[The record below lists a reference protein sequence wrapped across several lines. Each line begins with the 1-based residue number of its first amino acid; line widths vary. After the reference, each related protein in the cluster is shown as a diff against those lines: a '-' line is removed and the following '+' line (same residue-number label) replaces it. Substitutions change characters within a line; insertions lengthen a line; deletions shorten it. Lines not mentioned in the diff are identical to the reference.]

1 MKQAISTNPHQAE
14 LRARAAR
21 RGKYAPLHRR
31 LAGLTGDVWRA
42 SFREIE
48 AALGFELPDSARL
61 YAAWWSN
68 GDRHSHALAWV
79 AAGFRARPQL
89 SKGVIVFERDGGSR
103 APALRSAPPWFDLDA
118 LFAPWDPGP
127 WPEGFTASR
136 EQLYEDDGR

>member
-1 MKQAISTNPHQAE
+1 MKQAIPANSRQAE
-14 LRARAAR
+14 LRSRAAK

-48 AALGFELPDSARL
+48 DVLGFALPDSARL
-61 YAAWWSN
+61 YPAWWSN

-79 AAGFRARPQL
+79 AAGFVVRPRLDDQTVL
-89 SKGVIVFERDGGSR
+89 FERRQPSR
-103 APALRSAPPWFDLDA
+103 PAPSGPPWFDPDRDWPA
-118 LFAPWDPGP
+118 LPDTGP

-136 EQLYEDDGR
+136 EQLYDDDGR

>member
-1 MKQAISTNPHQAE
+1 MKQAIPENPRQAE
-14 LRARAAR
+14 LRIRAAN

-48 AALGFELPDSARL
+48 GVLGFALPDSARL
-61 YAAWWSN
+61 YSAWWSN

-79 AAGFRARPQL
+79 AAGFRARPRIP
-89 SKGVIVFERDGGSR
+89 KEVIVFERDAGSVEA
-103 APALRSAPPWFDLDA
+103 APPSGPPWFDLDE

-127 WPEGFTASR
+127 WPEGFTVSR
-136 EQLYEDDGR
+136 EQLYDDDGR

>member
-1 MKQAISTNPHQAE
+1 MKQAITRNPQAE
-14 LRARAAR
+14 LRLRAAK

-48 AALGFELPDSARL
+48 DVLGFALPDSARL
-61 YAAWWSN
+61 YPAWWSN

-79 AAGFRARPQL
+79 AAGFVVRPRLDDQTVL
-89 SKGVIVFERDGGSR
+89 FERR
-103 APALRSAPPWFDLDA
+103 QPLKTARSSPPWFDLDWEWPA
-118 LFAPWDPGP
+118 LPGNP